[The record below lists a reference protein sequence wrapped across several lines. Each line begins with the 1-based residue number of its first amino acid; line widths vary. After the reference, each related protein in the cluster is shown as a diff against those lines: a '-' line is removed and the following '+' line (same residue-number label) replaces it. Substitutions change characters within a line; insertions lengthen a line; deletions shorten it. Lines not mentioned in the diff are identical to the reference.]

1 MKTFLKRLLHF
12 VIKNIKR
19 KGREGGG
26 KEEKEDGKKRKCEE
40 IRVNNSYVQNNRVYK
55 VHRKIFQYPY
65 KGSVQNAILGAIY
78 TYKYLLFNM
87 YCRQIF
93 RFLLPLKRI
102 QNSKG
107 YFMNP

>member
-19 KGREGGG
+19 KGREGGE

-65 KGSVQNAILGAIY
+65 KGNSSKCNFRSYIHL
-78 TYKYLLFNM
+78 
-87 YCRQIF
+87 QIF
-93 RFLLPLKRI
+93 TFQYVLQTNI
-102 QNSKG
+102 
-107 YFMNP
+107 